1 MISVGAAADAVVVV
15 AAKER
20 TRTRAAIWESLCG
33 VVGPEAN

>member
-1 MISVGAAADAVVVV
+1 MISVGAAADAVVV

>member
-1 MISVGAAADAVVVV
+1 MISVGAVADAAVV
-15 AAKER
+15 AAKEE